1 MLNDLHSLDCKTMEF
16 AKIGAPKGPEA
27 RGNHVVRVPPRSAA
41 SAPPPPPPPPPSPPP
56 ARTATRSRLT
66 SRVVAA

>member
-27 RGNHVVRVPPRSAA
+27 RGNHVVRVPPRSA
-41 SAPPPPPPPPPSPPP
+41 PPPLPP